1 VESYTIASR
10 RVLMADGSVADTTVT
25 VEDGRI
31 AAIGGSA
38 RGSLRDV
45 GDAWVLPGAI
55 DLHGDA
61 FERQVMPRP
70 GVHFPLDLA
79 LQDTDAQL
87 IANGITT
94 AYHGVTWSWEPGLRG
109 RATTIALKAAIEAAR
124 PRLACDTRFHLRHET
139 HNLEA
144 EAEILDWLADGTVD
158 LLAFNDHT
166 DMILERIET
175 KGRSTT
181 TETARTGLSHDAFM
195 DLLREVVGRKPGV
208 PESVRRLAEAAT
220 GHGVALASHDDSTPE
235 TRRDY
240 NAMGCRIAEFPM
252 NTPTA
257 EAAVELGD
265 PVICG
270 APNIVRG
277 GSHLGAE
284 GISAAREVREGRCT
298 ILVTDYYYPSL
309 VQAPFLLARA
319 GDASFA
325 EAWALISANPAA
337 AAGLD
342 DRGRIDEGLR
352 ADLTIVDASADD
364 GAPVPARVI
373 GTIVGGAVAHAS
385 GALAV

>member
-1 VESYTIASR
+1 MDSYTIASR
-10 RVLMADGSVADTTVT
+10 RVLLANGSVADTSVT

-31 AAIGGSA
+31 AAIGGGA
-38 RGSLRDV
+38 RGPVRDV
-45 GDAWVLPGAI
+45 GEAWVLPGAI

-61 FERQVMPRP
+61 FERQVMPRH
-70 GVHFPLDLA
+70 GVRFPLDLA

-109 RATTIALKAAIEAAR
+109 RETTVALKAAIEAAR
-124 PRLACDTRFHLRHET
+124 PRLSCDTRFHLRHET

-144 EAEILDWLADGTVD
+144 EVEIVEWLTDGTVD

-175 KGRSTT
+175 KGKSTAT
-181 TETARTGLSHDAFM
+181 YTARTGLSHDAFM
-195 DLLREVVGRKPGV
+195 ALLREVVGRKSGV
-208 PESVRRLAEAAT
+208 PDSVGRLAAAAIAQ
-220 GHGVALASHDDSTPE
+220 GVALASHDDSTPE
-235 TRRDY
+235 VRRDF
-240 NAMGCRIAEFPM
+240 NAIGCRIAEFPM

-257 EAAVELGD
+257 EAAVALGD

-277 GSHLGAE
+277 GSHLGAD

-298 ILVTDYYYPSL
+298 VLVTDYYYPSL

-319 GDASFA
+319 GDASFVS
-325 EAWALISANPAA
+325 AWALVSTNPAM

-342 DRGRIDEGLR
+342 DRGRIAKDLR
-352 ADLTIVDASADD
+352 ADLTIMDTPSENS
-364 GAPVPARVI
+364 PARVI
-373 GTIVGGAVAHAS
+373 GTVVGGRIAHAS
-385 GALAV
+385 GAFAA

>member
-1 VESYTIASR
+1 MDSYTIASR
-10 RVLMADGSVADTTVT
+10 RVLLADGSVADTTIHI
-25 VEDGRI
+25 EEGRI
-31 AAIGGSA
+31 ASIGGAA
-38 RGSLRDV
+38 RGVFRDV
-45 GDAWVLPGAI
+45 GEAWVLPGAI

-109 RATTIALKAAIEAAR
+109 RETTAALKAAIETVR

-144 EAEILDWLADGTVD
+144 EAEILGWLADGTVD

-166 DMILERIET
+166 DMILERTEK
-175 KGRSTT
+175 KGKSTAAY
-181 TETARTGLSHDAFM
+181 TARTGLSHDAFM

-208 PESVRRLAEAAT
+208 SESVRRLAEAAT

-235 TRRDY
+235 TRRAY

-257 EAAVELGD
+257 EAAVALGD

-298 ILVTDYYYPSL
+298 VLVTDYYYPSL
-309 VQAPFLLARA
+309 VQAPFLLARS
-319 GDASFA
+319 GDAGFA
-325 EAWALISANPAA
+325 DAWALVSANAA
-337 AAGLD
+337 EAAGLD
-342 DRGRIDEGLR
+342 DRGRISDGLR
-352 ADLTIVDASADD
+352 ADLTVIDALDEC
-364 GAPVPARVI
+364 VPARVI
-373 GTIVGGAVAHAS
+373 GTVVGGRVAHAS
-385 GALAV
+385 GAFAA